1 MIAHTLAN
9 GSSAMRTHGMSWKL
23 ATSLASG
30 LALALAA
37 VTMPSVAATEPTK
50 ETAAKDAKAE
60 TDDVLIFRNGTT
72 LKGKIVSETPTTL
85 KFKGMVSGISLETEY
100 NKNEILEIKRGSGKS
115 DGKGEAK
122 TDAPA
127 PAAAPEALLPKK
139 PAAIETNSDQIR
151 YYYLELTGN
160 FAEQITQTPIRDAIK
175 KAKDAKSDMVIMM
188 LDANWERQ
196 MPGDKKLD
204 VEGAQFDQFFRA
216 EEIIKVYTTELES
229 QWELP
234 KKPRIVFWIK
244 QAMGGAAFMPL
255 ASREI
260 YFHSSARMGGVGNLG
275 GMFGAMGDEVVRKK
289 QESLRLKTAVG
300 WANRGGY
307 PEVLIRAMT
316 MREFVLSVKF
326 EGGQPVYFERMPES
340 PDEILLT
347 DDGEEGNRDTIQ
359 QAAMGETNDVLTLKA
374 DIAQKLGVSKGT
386 VDTKEE
392 LLTALGLTRVGVD
405 VSNNSQRIMKQWA
418 DGLDAA
424 KRQLKRLRDEYQ
436 EIRVDPPGGYNERT
450 KARGQQMQKLQQMK
464 RLLQQW
470 EEALS
475 RRWLQQNGIPSIEQI
490 DNQIDALK
498 IEQLKDKR

>member
-1 MIAHTLAN
+1 MIAHKLGI
-9 GSSAMRTHGMSWKL
+9 GSSAMRTQGLGWKMA
-23 ATSLASG
+23 ATLASA
-30 LALALAA
+30 LTLALAA
-37 VTMPSVAATEPTK
+37 VTMPSFAAMEPTK
-50 ETAAKDAKAE
+50 ETASKDAASKDAKAE
-60 TDDVLIFRNGTT
+60 TDDVLIFRNGNT
-72 LKGKIVSETPTTL
+72 LKGKIVSETATTL
-85 KFKGMVSGISLETEY
+85 KFKGTVAGIAVETDY
-100 NKNEILEIKRGSGKS
+100 NKNEVLEIKRGTGKAEVKS
-115 DGKGEAK
+115 EAA
-122 TDAPA
+122 TPA
-127 PAAAPEALLPKK
+127 VPEALLPKK
-139 PAAIETNSDQIR
+139 PAAIEVNADQIR

-160 FAEQITQTPIRDAIK
+160 FAEQITQTPIREAIK
-175 KAKDAKSDMVIMM
+175 KAKEAKSDMVIMM
-188 LDANWERQ
+188 IDANWERQ

-234 KKPRIVFWIK
+234 KKPRMVFWVK
-244 QAMGGAAFMPL
+244 QAMGGAAFMPM

-260 YFHSSARMGGVGNLG
+260 YFHSTGRMGGVGNLG
-275 GMFGAMGDEVVRKK
+275 GMFGSTGDEVVRKK

-307 PEVLIRAMT
+307 PEELIRAMT
-316 MREFVLSVKF
+316 MRDFVLSVKF

-347 DDGEEGNRDTIQ
+347 DDGDGPNQDTIQ

-374 DIAQKLGVSKGT
+374 DIALKLGVSKGT
-386 VDTKEE
+386 VDTKED
-392 LLTALGLTRVGVD
+392 LLTALGLGRVGVD

-424 KRQLKRLRDEYQ
+424 KRQLKRLRE
-436 EIRVDPPGGYNERT
+436 EFGEVRVDPPGGYNERS
-450 KARGQQMQKLQQMK
+450 KARGQQIQKLQQMK

-470 EEALS
+470 EEAFNP
-475 RRWLQQNGIPSIEQI
+475 RWLRENGIPSIQQI

-498 IEQLKDKR
+498 IDQLKDKR